1 MRCLNHLRT
10 LEPEQ
15 GIIFISVCVGGGPA
29 DGEAFKRLEQY
40 GANHAEMPDYPRYR
54 ACGFDIGSGPTESLC
69 RMLTARLKGGGKRRN
84 RPNAEA
90 LMALAALKQSRLWE
104 GHWAAPA
111 RKAG

>member
-1 MRCLNHLRT
+1 
-10 LEPEQ
+10 
-15 GIIFISVCVGGGPA
+15 
-29 DGEAFKRLEQY
+29 
-40 GANHAEMPDYPRYR
+40 MPDYPRYR

-90 LMALAALKQSRLWE
+90 LMALAALKQSRLWQ
-104 GHWAAPA
+104 GYRAAPA